1 MPRFYL
7 LLINPSFWLDEAF
20 LYKMSTTPLW
30 DLIRGNYWDFHSH
43 PFLAHLIMK
52 LMSIVSLDE
61 RWLRLPYIVT
71 SLFSILGLYYL
82 SLKIFKQKKIA
93 LISAYIFASSTY
105 NIRFAIEAKYYS
117 LILFFEIL
125 SLIYFIY
132 MVDNFKSSDFY
143 KKIILFVTFSFLAL
157 MTDYSFFWLYISYM
171 VFTALFIL
179 INKNLNELN
188 KILFM
193 LSLLSVFLL
202 FKPWFPKFI
211 FSLPTALTIR
221 RPLGIPNAY
230 DLLTTNL
237 TYLTFY
243 KHPPPT
249 SVPETGWYESFRE
262 LTGLDE
268 YWAMILYNFTN
279 YCLLILVSLSL
290 CRFVINI
297 TKQKLLSHNL
307 LIPLIIIL
315 PLLLSFLFSQK
326 YPIYIH
332 YNLMIAQIGL
342 ILLLGKYIYEYKR
355 IGLVMLFLYVIL
367 NILSF
372 NTLRKYLTVDDLRSV
387 YTYIDSRNLPEKSTL
402 LFYPHYY
409 DVVFDYYGAL
419 KTERSNF
426 TIQELNYTNLLQ
438 SSRNLC
444 LIYYSSSLTDIDNRI
459 DNFLNNYFSLTSHT
473 NITPGPSISC
483 YIRKLS

>member
-1 MPRFYL
+1 MPRLYL

-20 LYKMSTTPLW
+20 LYKMSTTSFW

-52 LMSIVSLDE
+52 VMSVVSLDE
-61 RWLRLPYIVT
+61 RWLRLPYLIA

-82 SLKIFKQKKIA
+82 SLKIFNQKKFA

-105 NIRFAIEAKYYS
+105 NIRFSIEAKYYS
-117 LILFFEIL
+117 LILFFEIF
-125 SLIYFIY
+125 SLIYFVKI
-132 MVDNFKSSDFY
+132 VDDGGGRLYRN
-143 KKIILFVTFSFLAL
+143 IILFVIFSFLAL
-157 MTDYSFFWLYISYM
+157 MTDYSFFWLYFSYI
-171 VFTALFIL
+171 VFTVLFIL
-179 INKNLNELN
+179 IKKNLNELT
-188 KILFM
+188 KM
-193 LSLLSVFLL
+193 SVMSSLLLIILL
-202 FKPWFPKFI
+202 FKPWLPKFI
-211 FSLPTALTIR
+211 SSIPTALEIR
-221 RPLGIPNAY
+221 RPLTVPQIHNLP
-230 DLLTTNL
+230 TTIL